1 MNFDDIWLKLGLEM
15 FWGWVLGYLGVG
27 VRYLGR
33 PVAVRLPQRAGLGE
47 TKLELTAGYRPN
59 LSSDEF

>member
-1 MNFDDIWLKLGLEM
+1 MKLGLEM
-15 FWGWVLGYLGVG
+15 FLGWILAYFGFV

-33 PVAVRLPQRAGLGE
+33 LVAVCLPQRARLGE

-59 LSSDEF
+59 LGSNDF